1 MESKAITSNRTPC
14 LWELTLAS
22 DSAKD
27 SFQWLIYLP
36 MESLCSVNE
45 KIKSRVRLNNGILT
59 LWFSKQQGGSIG
71 LTSWENRSPLWWSLS
86 WCFFSSLIGRWDWP
100 PRALE
105 RARRP
110 ALLPMG
116 GMAGGWRPEG
126 CGVRGTGRP
135 CPCDKCWAWSCCC
148 CEKWDK
154 DIELAPYIWPPRQRK
169 GKRYK
174 KIMKNLA
181 PMKER
186 FILYTYMLKGK
197 EKAIKWRNAILLT

>member
-1 MESKAITSNRTPC
+1 MEILC
-14 LWELTLAS
+14 LV
-22 DSAKD
+22 DD
-27 SFQWLIYLP
+27 
-36 MESLCSVNE
+36 
-45 KIKSRVRLNNGILT
+45 KIKSRDRINKMASRTYL
-59 LWFSKQQGGSIG
+59 QQQAGSIR
-71 LTSWENRSPLWWSLS
+71 LTSRENHSPLWWSLS

-116 GMAGGWRPEG
+116 GMAGGWSPEG

-154 DIELAPYIWPPRQRK
+154 DIELVPFICPSKKQRE
-169 GKRYK
+169 K
-174 KIMKNLA
+174 KCKKTMENPA
-181 PMKER
+181 SMKER
-186 FILYTYMLKGK
+186 YIFKVGGRRCIM
-197 EKAIKWRNAILLT
+197 EKCSF

>member
-1 MESKAITSNRTPC
+1 MH
-14 LWELTLAS
+14 
-22 DSAKD
+22 
-27 SFQWLIYLP
+27 
-36 MESLCSVNE
+36 
-45 KIKSRVRLNNGILT
+45 NGIQNPP
-59 LWFSKQQGGSIG
+59 SVAGNSR
-71 LTSWENRSPLWWSLS
+71 LTSWGNHSPLWWSLS

-148 CEKWDK
+148 CEKWDT
-154 DIELAPYIWPPRQRK
+154 DIELVPHLHVPPPPAKRK
-169 GKRYK
+169 EVQTDHRKPSTHEGKVP
-174 KIMKNLA
+174 L
-181 PMKER
+181 
-186 FILYTYMLKGK
+186 LYTYFLEGEGGRCIM
-197 EKAIKWRNAILLT
+197 EKCP